1 MALTELV
8 EGPGWAPQELDVRA
22 GRFPLSVESHLINMT
37 ARLVP
42 GATTVTI
49 NARYYALHALVA
61 LEAEARGLDLDA
73 AYELLR
79 RCEVVVA
86 AASLAHP
93 DPQGRGPHG
102 YDRVH
107 ARVTS
112 DGGRVDIAG
121 LSVPA
126 KGYAKPKSGFL
137 GPYVGSE
144 LTLKV
149 LAEGFTPGSRVDE
162 VVLRQGFDGLFE
174 AAATDETTL
183 ADLDAFPGLAI
194 SAAGTSS
201 DGVWLRRLLCSAGL
215 DEETKLDVTR
225 RGTVRL
231 LARAIS
237 AARHR
242 DPVASFRS
250 LVAYGP
256 ALDED
261 AVASAI
267 PEAVAWR
274 GVLFRHDSV
283 GAWRWLW
290 AWLVDQFDGDG
301 SLVAPQQLVDALVA
315 ELGSGTLGGFVDG
328 LPATLDE
335 AGHPAP
341 AEEAVRAE
349 DGRSE
354 VERRLGLLALGALR
368 SAELNGRARAA
379 LVGDERRPPVLSPLW
394 VARWIEDR
402 RDMAMADVGAELVR
416 VLLDR
421 ARRVALNKMRWERG
435 HLWLPTR
442 VHERGEF
449 LYRTSREGGDN
460 VGLRLHQLAGL
471 LAAVGVLEPG
481 RPWTVTPVGEE
492 LLAVGAG
499 A

>member
-61 LEAEARGLDLDA
+61 LEAQARGLELGDA
-73 AYELLR
+73 YDLLR

-93 DPQGRGPHG
+93 DPTGRVPHG

-107 ARVTS
+107 AKVAA
-112 DGGRVDIAG
+112 DGGTVDVEG
-121 LSVPA
+121 LAVPQ
-126 KGYAKPKSGFL
+126 KGYAKPQTGFL
-137 GPYVGSE
+137 NPYVGSE
-144 LTLKV
+144 LTLRA
-149 LAEGFTPGSRVDE
+149 LAEGFTPGGRVDE
-162 VVLRQGFDGLFE
+162 PVLRAGFPGLFDV
-174 AAATDETTL
+174 AAVKETSL
-183 ADLDAFPGLAI
+183 ADLEAHPELSI
-194 SAAGTSS
+194 SAAKSSS
-201 DGVWLRRLLCSAGL
+201 DGVWLRRLLCSFGL
-215 DEETKLDVTR
+215 DDEVKLDVTR

-231 LARAIS
+231 LARS
-237 AARHR
+237 VVT
-242 DPVASFRS
+242 DPHEDVVESFRA

-256 ALDED
+256 GLGADP
-261 AVASAI
+261 VAAAI
-267 PEAVAWR
+267 PEGEAWR

-301 SLVAPQQLVDALVA
+301 RLVDPKELVDVLVA
-315 ELGSGTLGGFVDG
+315 ELGSGTLGDFADA
-328 LPATLDE
+328 LPATVDE
-335 AGHPAP
+335 AGDPAP
-341 AEEAVRAE
+341 AEELVRV
-349 DGRSE
+349 DDDLSE
-354 VERRLGLLALGALR
+354 VERCLALLVLGARR
-368 SAELNGRARAA
+368 SGELNGTARAA

-394 VARWIEDR
+394 VAHWVGDR
-402 RDMAMADVGAELVR
+402 RDRPMADVGAELVR

-421 ARRVALNKMRWERG
+421 ARRVALKKMRWERG

-449 LYRTSREGGDN
+449 LYRTSREGGGN

-471 LAAVGVLEPG
+471 LAALDVLDHQG
-481 RPWTVTPVGEE
+481 STWAVTPVGEE
-492 LLAVGAG
+492 LLAVGAP
-499 A
+499 